1 MEYTEEEILS
11 LLKNVAKEKMPKG
24 TVVILFGSRARGDA
38 RKDSDW
44 DVLILLDK
52 EQPTFEDKDNVL
64 NEFFD
69 IGFKTNQF
77 INTIIFSKKQWEESY
92 FTPFY
97 KNVEQDGII
106 L

>member
-1 MEYTEEEILS
+1 MEYTEDEILS
-11 LLKNVAKEKMPKG
+11 LLKNVAKEKMPEG
-24 TVVILFGSRARGDA
+24 TIVKLFGSRARGEA
-38 RKDSDW
+38 REDSDW

-52 EQPTFEDKDNVL
+52 EKPTFENKDNVF
-64 NEFFD
+64 NEFFEV
-69 IGFKTNQF
+69 GFKTNQF